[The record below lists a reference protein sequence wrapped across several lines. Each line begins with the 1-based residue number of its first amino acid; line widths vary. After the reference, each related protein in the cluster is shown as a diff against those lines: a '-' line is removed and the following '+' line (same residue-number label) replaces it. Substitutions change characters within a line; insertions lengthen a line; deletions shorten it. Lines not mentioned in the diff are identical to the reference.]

1 MPGYSLLNTEFNDF
15 LFAPIGT
22 EKNEMLLSVL
32 SALARLGI
40 DPWQEAARLTLL
52 PKELATQRLTSMVE
66 GLPGGQWAPSDSRI
80 IAARLVQLLPARN
93 NTKASSNS
101 MAPSVAAN
109 SGFHQMIRSL
119 TVIWLIFAV
128 MCGAALMIA
137 ANGAPLPGVNH
148 TDTHL
153 TGAIPPPQVPLRGAE

>member
-15 LFAPIGT
+15 SFQPIG
-22 EKNEMLLSVL
+22 EERMRCCSVSS

-40 DPWQEAARLTLL
+40 DPWQEAARLTQL
-52 PKELATQRLTSMVE
+52 PKELATQRLMSMVE
-66 GLPGGQWAPSDSRI
+66 GLPDGRWPPSDSTV
-80 IAARLVQLLPARN
+80 IAARLVQLLPSRN
-93 NTKASSNS
+93 NSKVASNSKASL
-101 MAPSVAAN
+101 VAAN
-109 SGFHQMIRSL
+109 QGSHQMIRS

-137 ANGAPLPGVNH
+137 ANGAPLPGTNH

-153 TGAIPPPQVPLRGAE
+153 TGTIPPPQVPLRGAE